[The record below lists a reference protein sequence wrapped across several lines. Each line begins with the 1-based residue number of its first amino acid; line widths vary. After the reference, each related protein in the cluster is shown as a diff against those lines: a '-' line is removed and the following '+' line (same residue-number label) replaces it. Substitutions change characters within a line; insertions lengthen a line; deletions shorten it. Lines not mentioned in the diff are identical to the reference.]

1 MSGADAG
8 LVTGTTPRRT
18 WKLLGFLRAGRSGS
32 KSHWAAPLKGGLKM
46 FSKRILMTVAAL
58 LTAGSFLLSDVGS
71 SVARARDG
79 RGGWRGGWNGGWRGG
94 WRGRGWGGVG
104 VGVYPYGGYG
114 YGYPYYGYGYGYP
127 AYYGTYSYPY
137 YGNYGYSYPY
147 YGGYTTGYYGYSPY
161 YGTYGY

>member
-1 MSGADAG
+1 MRSNSTWGRRPAHSGLVPPYVARPTINRGWIASGAFFAKPSLGETGFLRNSRNPNCRESVLENESLFWKIMSGADAG

-79 RGGWRGGWNGGWRGG
+79 RGGWRGGWNGGWR
-94 WRGRGWGGVG
+94 
-104 VGVYPYGGYG
+104 
-114 YGYPYYGYGYGYP
+114 
-127 AYYGTYSYPY
+127 
-137 YGNYGYSYPY
+137 
-147 YGGYTTGYYGYSPY
+147 
-161 YGTYGY
+161 